1 MSEIRHIPYNSTYLN
16 KQMAFAVYLPDEYKY
31 GGKFPVLYFLHGRN
45 GDESFIEQLGLA
57 QLADTLIA
65 KSKIEPMIIVCPR
78 MDNSRGLNSA
88 KIAHQEKIDGN
99 FIDVGRY
106 EDYFIQEIVPFVDD
120 SFNTIPSRNGR
131 YVGGASAGGFAA
143 IHYGLRYPGLF
154 SKIGG
159 HMPAVEL
166 DLDPSDVPYYG
177 SEEEFHQ
184 NNPLEFGDFNEYH
197 NTQSWYLDAGDK
209 DEGGFDKSVNLI
221 SNLFRDFGISIESHI
236 HSGHHNLRYIQNNMA
251 EYLTF
256 YNGKKCT
263 KLNK

>member
-99 FIDVGRY
+99 VIDVGRY
-106 EDYFIQEIVPFVDD
+106 EDYFIQEIVPLVDD

-143 IHYGLRYPGLF
+143 IHYGLKYPCL
-154 SKIGG
+154 
-159 HMPAVEL
+159 L
-166 DLDPSDVPYYG
+166 YTSD
-177 SEEEFHQ
+177 
-184 NNPLEFGDFNEYH
+184 
-197 NTQSWYLDAGDK
+197 AA
-209 DEGGFDKSVNLI
+209 DE
-221 SNLFRDFGISIESHI
+221 
-236 HSGHHNLRYIQNNMA
+236 
-251 EYLTF
+251 
-256 YNGKKCT
+256 
-263 KLNK
+263 

>member
-99 FIDVGRY
+99 VIAAQTKFSPYFVETGR
-106 EDYFIQEIVPFVDD
+106 VDIWQD
-120 SFNTIPSRNGR
+120 D
-131 YVGGASAGGFAA
+131 
-143 IHYGLRYPGLF
+143 
-154 SKIGG
+154 IGIK
-159 HMPAVEL
+159 M
-166 DLDPSDVPYYG
+166 
-177 SEEEFHQ
+177 F
-184 NNPLEFGDFNEYH
+184 
-197 NTQSWYLDAGDK
+197 
-209 DEGGFDKSVNLI
+209 
-221 SNLFRDFGISIESHI
+221 
-236 HSGHHNLRYIQNNMA
+236 
-251 EYLTF
+251 
-256 YNGKKCT
+256 
-263 KLNK
+263 

>member
-1 MSEIRHIPYNSTYLN
+1 MSEIRHIPFNSTYLN
-16 KQMAFAVYLPDEYKY
+16 KQMALTVYLPNKY
-31 GGKFPVLYFLHGRN
+31 RDGGKFPVLYFLHGRN

-65 KSKIEPMIIVCPR
+65 TSKIEPMIIVCPR

-88 KIAHQEKIDGN
+88 KIAHQEKIYGN

-143 IHYGLRYPGLF
+143 IHYGLKYPELF
-154 SKIGG
+154 SKVGG
-159 HMPAVEL
+159 HMPAVEF
-166 DLDPSDVPYYG
+166 DFDPSDLPYYG
-177 SEEEFHQ
+177 SEEMFHQ
-184 NNPLEFGDFNEYH
+184 TNPLEFNDFNEH
-197 NTQSWYLDAGDK
+197 HKSQSWYLDAGNE
-209 DEGGFDKSVNLI
+209 DEGGFDKSVKLL
-221 SNLFRDFGISIESHI
+221 SKSFWDYGIRVESHI
-236 HSGHHNLRYIQNNMA
+236 RSGHHNIRYIQDNMA

-256 YNGKKCT
+256 YNGKQCT
-263 KLNK
+263 NLNR

>member
-1 MSEIRHIPYNSTYLN
+1 
-16 KQMAFAVYLPDEYKY
+16 
-31 GGKFPVLYFLHGRN
+31 
-45 GDESFIEQLGLA
+45 
-57 QLADTLIA
+57 
-65 KSKIEPMIIVCPR
+65 
-78 MDNSRGLNSA
+78 MDNSRGLISA